1 MESGAL
7 IVELLGQVAAWFSD
21 PAHWT
26 GTDGIPNRLL
36 EHLELSGVAVAVGIT
51 VALPIGLLIGHSG
64 RGAFLV
70 VSVANIGRAVPSYA
84 LLLLL
89 FPIFLFSTPI
99 PALIL
104 LAIPPILTNAY
115 VGVREVDR
123 DLIESGRGM
132 GMTGWQ
138 VLTGLELPIAV
149 PVIVAGVRTAA
160 VQVVATAT
168 IAALVAGGGLGR
180 YIVDGFGLRDQAM
193 IVGGAILVAILA
205 IVVERSLTVV
215 EGLVTSPGIEPRHRR
230 PRAIELRPLGRAAG
244 ST

>member
-1 MESGAL
+1 VE
-7 IVELLGQVAAWFSD
+7 IVGEVAAWFSD
-21 PAHWT
+21 PARWT
-26 GTDGIPNRLL
+26 GTDGIPNRLF
-36 EHLELSGVAVAVGIT
+36 EHIQLSGVAVLVGLAI
-51 VALPIGLLIGHSG
+51 ALPIGLLIGHSG

-70 VSVANIGRAVPSYA
+70 VRVANIGRAVPSYA

-123 DLIESGRGM
+123 DLVESGRGM

-149 PVIVAGVRTAA
+149 PVIVAGIRTAA
-160 VQVVATAT
+160 IQVVATAT
-168 IAALVAGGGLGR
+168 IAALVAGGGFGR
-180 YIVDGFGLRDQAM
+180 YIVDGFGLRDEAM

-205 IVVERSLTVV
+205 IVVERAFTLI
-215 EGLVTSPGIEPRHRR
+215 EGL
-230 PRAIELRPLGRAAG
+230 GRFGGAA
-244 ST
+244 

>member
-1 MESGAL
+1 VE
-7 IVELLGQVAAWFSD
+7 IVGEVAAWFSD
-21 PAHWT
+21 PARWT
-26 GTDGIPNRLL
+26 GTDGIPNRLF
-36 EHLELSGVAVAVGIT
+36 EHIQLSGVAVLVGLAI
-51 VALPIGLLIGHSG
+51 ALPIGLLIGHSG

-123 DLIESGRGM
+123 DLVESGRGM

-149 PVIVAGVRTAA
+149 PVIVAGIRTAA
-160 VQVVATAT
+160 IQVVATAT
-168 IAALVAGGGLGR
+168 IAALVAGGGFGR
-180 YIVDGFGLRDQAM
+180 YIVDGFGLRDEAM

-205 IVVERSLTVV
+205 IVVERAFTLI
-215 EGLVTSPGIEPRHRR
+215 EGLVTSPGLEVGRRR
-230 PRAIELRPLGRAAG
+230 PRAIELRPLGRFGGAA
-244 ST
+244 